1 MEDVERLVK
10 ATMGEIEGMLNTKR
24 VIGDPIEVQGRTLI
38 PLVSLGFG
46 FGAGGGTG
54 SGTGPRRGDNA
65 PRGEGT
71 GGGTGGGGGVRPIGV
86 IVIDRD
92 SVRIEGIRGATAS
105 VFEKMGE
112 TIGKVVERR
121 AGERA
126 SGEQGGE
133 RGAGERRGSDR
144 GGE

>member
-10 ATMGEIEGMLNTKR
+10 VTMEEIEAMLTTKR
-24 VIGDPIEVQGRTLI
+24 VVGDPIDAQGRTVI

-54 SGTGPRRGDNA
+54 SGSGPMKGTTA

-71 GGGTGGGGGVRPIGV
+71 GGGTGGGGGVRPVGV
-86 IVIDRD
+86 IVIDKEG
-92 SVRIEGIRGATAS
+92 VRVEGIRGGTAS
-105 VFEKMGE
+105 AFERMGE
-112 TIGKVVERR
+112 VIGKVIERK

-126 SGEQGGE
+126 TGEPTK
-133 RGAGERRGSDR
+133 AA
-144 GGE
+144 

>member
-10 ATMGEIEGMLNTKR
+10 VTMDEIEELLNSKR
-24 VIGDPIEVQGRTLI
+24 VVGEPIEAQGRTLI

-54 SGTGPRRGDNA
+54 SGTGPARGNTS

-71 GGGTGGGGGVRPIGV
+71 GGGTGGGGGVRPVGV
-86 IVIDRD
+86 IVIEKDG
-92 SVRIEGIRGATAS
+92 VHIEPIRGAAAS

-112 TIGKVVERR
+112 TISKVVERK

-126 SGEQGGE
+126 TGET
-133 RGAGERRGSDR
+133 SKT
-144 GGE
+144 

>member
-10 ATMGEIEGMLNTKR
+10 VTMTEIETMLSTKR
-24 VIGDPIEVQGRTLI
+24 VVGDPIEAQGRTLI

-54 SGTGPRRGDNA
+54 SGTGPTRGSGT

-71 GGGTGGGGGVRPIGV
+71 GGGTGGGGGVRPVGV
-86 IVIDRD
+86 IVIEKDG
-92 SVRIEGIRGATAS
+92 VHVEGIRGATAS

-112 TIGKVVERR
+112 TIGKVVERK

-126 SGEQGGE
+126 TGETHKE
-133 RGAGERRGSDR
+133 
-144 GGE
+144 

>member
-10 ATMGEIEGMLNTKR
+10 VTMGEIEEMLSSKR
-24 VIGDPIEVQGRTLI
+24 VVGDPIEAQGRTLI

-54 SGTGPRRGDNA
+54 SGTAPGRGEST

-71 GGGTGGGGGVRPIGV
+71 GGGTGGGGGVRPVGV
-86 IVIDRD
+86 IVIDKD
-92 SVRIEGIRGATAS
+92 GVRVEGIRGATAS

-112 TIGKVVERR
+112 TIGKVVERK

-126 SGEQGGE
+126 SGEA
-133 RGAGERRGSDR
+133 RKT
-144 GGE
+144 

>member
-10 ATMGEIEGMLNTKR
+10 VTMDEIEKLLSSKR
-24 VIGDPIEVQGRTLI
+24 VVGDPIEVQGRVVI

-54 SGTGPRRGDNA
+54 KGTGPARGDRA
-65 PRGEGT
+65 PAGEGT
-71 GGGTGGGGGVRPIGV
+71 GGGTGGGGGVRPVGV
-86 IVIDRD
+86 IVIEKDA
-92 SVRIEGIRGATAS
+92 VRVEGIRGATAS

-112 TIGKVVERR
+112 AIGKVVERK

-126 SGEQGGE
+126 TGE
-133 RGAGERRGSDR
+133 APKS
-144 GGE
+144 

>member
-10 ATMGEIEGMLNTKR
+10 ATMGEIEAMLNTKR
-24 VIGDPIEVQGRTLI
+24 VIGDPIEIQGRTII

-46 FGAGGGTG
+46 FGAGGGAGT
-54 SGTGPRRGDNA
+54 GTGPK
-65 PRGEGT
+65 RGETAPSGEGK
-71 GGGTGGGGGVRPIGV
+71 GGGTGGGGGVRPVGV
-86 IVIDRD
+86 LVIDKD
-92 SVRIEGIRGATAS
+92 SVHMETIHGGVAS

-126 SGEQGGE
+126 TGDSKHKE
-133 RGAGERRGSDR
+133 
-144 GGE
+144 